1 MNRKILFIAL
11 ALMPLTVFGAKK
23 QKKELF
29 PDGTPISDWFRTV
42 NETDINKLG
51 KHYVITDFDVVND
64 SNIIQ
69 TEKLQNV
76 IDQAHQNGGGVI
88 IVPEGTFLSGS
99 LFFKPGTHLHIK
111 EGGKI
116 KGSDDISNFKLHN
129 TRIEGQSIK
138 YFAALINADG
148 VDGFTISGKG
158 AIDGNGLRY
167 WKAFWLRRGFNPQ
180 CTNLDEMRPR
190 LLFVSNSKD
199 VQVSGVH
206 LMNSPFWT
214 SHYYKCENV
223 KIIGVTITAPKS
235 PVKAPSSD
243 AIDIDVCKNVL
254 IKDCFMS
261 VNDDAVALKGGKG
274 PNSDKDPNNG
284 MNENIIIEDCEYGFC
299 HGALTFGSESIHN
312 RNIILRRTKVSNAE
326 RLLWF
331 KMRPDTP
338 QNYEYVLIED
348 IEANNVGNFLYVR
361 SWTQFFNLEGGDQI
375 KMSYGSNL
383 SMRNI
388 KFSGNTFFNVDIN
401 ATPDFELKNFHF
413 ENLDVKITRDLN
425 LKKETVENFI
435 LKNVKV
441 NGELIK

>member
-1 MNRKILFIAL
+1 MKHKILFL
-11 ALMPLTVFGAKK
+11 AIVLMPLTLFGAKK
-23 QKKELF
+23 TKKEVF

-42 NETDINKLG
+42 EETDINKLG
-51 KHYVITDFDVVND
+51 KHYLITDYDVIND
-64 SNIIQ
+64 SNVMQ

-76 IDQAHQNGGGVI
+76 IDHASESGGGVI
-88 IVPEGTFLSGS
+88 IIPEGTFLSGS

-116 KGSDDISNFKLHN
+116 KGSDDISDFKLHD

-190 LLFVSNSKD
+190 LLFVSNSND
-199 VQVSGVH
+199 VQISGVH

-214 SHYYKCENV
+214 SHYYKCENL
-223 KIIGVTITAPKS
+223 KIIGVTITAPQS

-299 HGALTFGSESIHN
+299 HGALTLGSESIHN
-312 RNIILRRTKVSNAE
+312 RNIILRRIKVNNAK

-338 QNYEYVLIED
+338 QNYEYILVED
-348 IEANNVGNFLYVR
+348 IEANNVSNFLYVR

-383 SMRNI
+383 TMRNI
-388 KFSGNTFFNVDIN
+388 KFNGDTFFNV
-401 ATPDFELKNFHF
+401 ALKEKPDFELKNFHF
-413 ENLDVKITRDLN
+413 ENLDINITRNLN
-425 LKKETVENFI
+425 LKKEAVENFT
-435 LKNVKV
+435 LKKVKV
-441 NGELIK
+441 NGKTIK